1 MVVMPKGFWVS
12 EGLSRV
18 FRVCEDVGKVNFAVV
33 TEVLDPSIG
42 VVEVNFVVL
51 IVSAGNCVPPLE
63 VTVGVV
69 VFSVSVR
76 ISDTLEISV
85 LEVKGNDTLT
95 GGEVASV
102 ALMLVETGS
111 TGRVLTLV
119 GSLLEVDDRAGL
131 EVGGMGIVVVRVS
144 SIEDSVGL
152 LVVEVPERDA
162 EIYTG
167 LVYNVEGEERVTL
180 DALVVLS
187 VEASGLV
194 EDVDVVNVVM
204 ASTTSG
210 LIGEDVSIAVL
221 GICAVGTV
229 AVVLLSDTAVDV
241 SDVETA
247 EPLKVECSEDVDAM
261 AVLGG
266 VNGGTTAG
274 LMPKHKHNIY

>member
-12 EGLSRV
+12 EGLSGV

-42 VVEVNFVVL
+42 IVEVNFVVL
-51 IVSAGNCVPPLE
+51 IVSAGKYVPPLE
-63 VTVGVV
+63 VIVGVV
-69 VFSVSVR
+69 VFSVGVR
-76 ISDTLEISV
+76 ISETLEVSV
-85 LEVKGNDTLT
+85 LEVRGNDTLT
-95 GGEVASV
+95 VGVVASV
-102 ALMLVETGS
+102 ELMLVVTGS

-119 GSLLEVDDRAGL
+119 SSLLEVDDRAGL
-131 EVGGMGIVVVRVS
+131 EVGGKGIVVVRVS
-144 SIEDSVGL
+144 SVEDSVGL

-167 LVYNVEGEERVTL
+167 LVCNVDEEVSVTL

-187 VEASGLV
+187 VEASGL
-194 EDVDVVNVVM
+194 EEEEDVVNVVM
-204 ASTTSG
+204 VSTTSG

-221 GICAVGTV
+221 GVCAVDIIAV
-229 AVVLLSDTAVDV
+229 ALLSDTVVDV
-241 SDVETA
+241 SETA
-247 EPLKVECSEDVDAM
+247 GPLKVECSEDVDGM

-266 VNGGTTAG
+266 VNGGATAG